1 MLWIRLIFIIMQDD
15 MDINTIQLLLIHL
28 ALREIRKKHSL
39 FKKDYN
45 LLIEGALNILS
56 PGGTLLLC
64 TNSSA
69 FSLKAF
75 KNVIKKTLAQN
86 NIVYEINEVMGLP
99 KDFKT
104 HPHYKPSKYLKAVFV
119 TIKH

>member
-28 ALREIRKKHSL
+28 ALREIRKTFSVQ
-39 FKKDYN
+39 KDYN

>member
-1 MLWIRLIFIIMQDD
+1 
-15 MDINTIQLLLIHL
+15 MDTFDFYNYAGRHGHQYDTIVIDHL
-28 ALREIRKKHSL
+28 ALREIRKTFSVQ
-39 FKKDYN
+39 KDYN

-75 KNVIKKTLAQN
+75 KT
-86 NIVYEINEVMGLP
+86 
-99 KDFKT
+99 
-104 HPHYKPSKYLKAVFV
+104 
-119 TIKH
+119 

>member
-28 ALREIRKKHSL
+28 ALREIRKNILCS
-39 FKKDYN
+39 KDYN

-75 KNVIKKTLAQN
+75 KNVIKE
-86 NIVYEINEVMGLP
+86 NISP
-99 KDFKT
+99 K
-104 HPHYKPSKYLKAVFV
+104 
-119 TIKH
+119 